1 MKSLCRAH
9 LPSRVR
15 LSLREKVNPDLELEK
30 ADESVGCKTKL
41 SSGQRQVLILVFI
54 WEVGDKEGVLFAWGI
69 WGCC

>member
-30 ADESVGCKTKL
+30 ADKRKCGLQNKT
-41 SSGQRQVLILVFI
+41 FI
-54 WEVGDKEGVLFAWGI
+54 WAETGVNFGFYLG
-69 WGCC
+69 GG